1 MYEDKFVQ
9 LLKQN
14 FLGYLFIIIFLGK
27 HTLSVL
33 SLN

>member
-1 MYEDKFVQ
+1 MYEGKFVQ

-14 FLGYLFIIIFLGK
+14 FLGSLLIIIFLGK
-27 HTLSVL
+27 HTNVL